1 MAPRLVTRCDPPRL
15 DRRVTFL
22 DDRFLDD
29 RKRMA
34 VGISIRKLPEPQS
47 RIVFIGKGQTMRN
60 SIKMTA
66 ALIGC
71 ISSFLA
77 YGVAQAGPC
86 TADIAQFETLMRQS
100 AGDPNAGLAAPQ
112 SIDAQLNHQ
121 PTQSSV
127 RRAEAR
133 LRSTFAAR
141 MARAK
146 LLDAQDD
153 PRCAVSL
160 RAAKK
165 LYIP

>member
-1 MAPRLVTRCDPPRL
+1 MRAG
-15 DRRVTFL
+15 
-22 DDRFLDD
+22 
-29 RKRMA
+29 
-34 VGISIRKLPEPQS
+34 VGICKLPEPSS
-47 RIVFIGKGQTMRN
+47 RIIFRGKGQIMRN
-60 SIKMTA
+60 SIKITA

-71 ISSFLA
+71 ISNVLV
-77 YGVAQAGPC
+77 YGTAQAGPC
-86 TADIAQFETLMRQS
+86 TADIAQFESLMRQS

-121 PTQSSV
+121 PTRGSV
-127 RRAEAR
+127 QRAESR

-146 LLDAQDD
+146 YLDAQDD
-153 PRCAVSL
+153 PRCAVPL